1 MTDIE
6 AVISAVDAT
15 LEEARAYLEGAP
27 DNQNQQIVPSDRSA
41 LRMAMGMF
49 QTFRD
54 KLIAARHAG
63 EPEGDL

>member
-1 MTDIE
+1 MTEME

-27 DNQNQQIVPSDRSA
+27 DNQNQQIVPSDRWA

-54 KLIAARHAG
+54 KLIAEQKNG
-63 EPEGDL
+63 